1 MFDSG
6 MHPSSAQTERRKSIK
21 SEFSEVF
28 ADRSRLPSLFWVYS
42 MHRQWLDNIVSS
54 RDGVDSYLKAEEM
67 VQDFD
72 KECKMEVKM
81 IAIQRLVKV
90 IMKILLMLLEK
101 IDLF

>member
-1 MFDSG
+1 MFNSG
-6 MHPSSAQTERRKSIK
+6 MAPSSAQTERRKSIK
-21 SEFSEVF
+21 SEFRGVF

-72 KECKMEVKM
+72 KKCKMEVKM
-81 IAIQRLVKV
+81 IPIQRLVKV
-90 IMKILLMLLEK
+90 IMTILLMLLGK
-101 IDLF
+101 FHLF

>member
-1 MFDSG
+1 MG
-6 MHPSSAQTERRKSIK
+6 R
-21 SEFSEVF
+21 
-28 ADRSRLPSLFWVYS
+28 
-42 MHRQWLDNIVSS
+42 

-90 IMKILLMLLEK
+90 IMTILLMLLGK
-101 IDLF
+101 IHLF